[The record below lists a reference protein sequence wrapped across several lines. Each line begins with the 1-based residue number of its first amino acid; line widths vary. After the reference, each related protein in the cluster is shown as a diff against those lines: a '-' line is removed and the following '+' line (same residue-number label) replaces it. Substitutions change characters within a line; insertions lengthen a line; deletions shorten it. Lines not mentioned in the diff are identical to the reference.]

1 MLLRSQILSGI
12 SPENLF
18 PDGFKRFRLLN
29 SAISDGISLVF
40 SKGKG
45 SHHHPTNKNPSILI
59 GARNGY
65 YSITLTYF
73 FENFMPKFRFIRSVF
88 GR

>member
-1 MLLRSQILSGI
+1 MLLRSQKLSGI

-29 SAISDGISLVF
+29 SPISDGISLVF

-45 SHHHPTNKNPSILI
+45 SHHHPTNKTPFILI

-65 YSITLTYF
+65 YSFTPTYLF
-73 FENFMPKFRFIRSVF
+73 
-88 GR
+88 